1 MKFFFLQMTLELNT
15 TIILISKRTK
25 ENYYKLVMLDGS
37 IYSINKEEKYR
48 LLKLVYLIEIE
59 NVISYEKKTIWNRK
73 NS

>member
-1 MKFFFLQMTLELNT
+1 MKFFFLQMTLELST

-59 NVISYEKKTIWNRK
+59 NVISYEKKNYMK
-73 NS
+73 